1 MAKSNQTPR
10 LSKLAQSFL
19 SLPLESS
26 GYVSAWKTTSI
37 TDNGN
42 STLRKQRAFYFFLC
56 CLLTPFFS
64 RFEFSGHETASV
76 QWLSYSPPIS
86 SYCFVCS
93 SQEIELSIDTHF
105 NNILLAFRSSEKNI
119 YVYWNSYHNFMFVA
133 EYIKID
139 NNNDNN
145 INIAANNNNNIKWIY
160 KYTHL
165 ILYNHSH
172 SCLYIKLHLCPF
184 CASVLLKTKE
194 DLNIIR
200 LIM

>member
-1 MAKSNQTPR
+1 
-10 LSKLAQSFL
+10 
-19 SLPLESS
+19 
-26 GYVSAWKTTSI
+26 
-37 TDNGN
+37 
-42 STLRKQRAFYFFLC
+42 
-56 CLLTPFFS
+56 
-64 RFEFSGHETASV
+64 
-76 QWLSYSPPIS
+76 
-86 SYCFVCS
+86 
-93 SQEIELSIDTHF
+93 
-105 NNILLAFRSSEKNI
+105 
-119 YVYWNSYHNFMFVA
+119 MFVA

-194 DLNIIR
+194 EHYTINNVTDVQLAYHI
-200 LIM
+200 LPL